1 MCAKQRILQF
11 ELDCEI
17 IVQGKVGIST
27 CRETELVI
35 TCIMIAIDLGEGG
48 ASDEAG
54 IEALC
59 LHFATGKE

>member
-1 MCAKQRILQF
+1 MRAKQRIFQF
-11 ELDCEI
+11 ELDREI
-17 IVQGKVGIST
+17 IVQGKIGIGT